1 MMIYR
6 TKITG
11 RTVCEEYVQCDDCG
25 QQYFQANVVDVCT
38 HCKSDAFTSYQ
49 RFTVYQTVNAKN
61 LQDAIDTAFDIGEW
75 ETMEGSIVIETKE
88 GTTTI

>member
-11 RTVCEEYVQCDDCG
+11 TISCQEYVQCDGCG
-25 QQYFQANVVDVCT
+25 YQTYFANVSDECPN
-38 HCKSDAFTSYQ
+38 CKSDAFTSYQ
-49 RFTVYQTVNAKN
+49 SYTVYQTVNAKN
-61 LQDAIDTAFDIGEW
+61 PQDAIDTAFDIGEW
-75 ETMEGSIVIETKE
+75 KTMEGSIVIETKE

>member
-1 MMIYR
+1 MIYH

-11 RTVCEEYVQCDDCG
+11 RTVCEEYVQCDDCN
-25 QQYFQANVVDVCT
+25 QHYFQSNVVDACT
-38 HCKSDAFTSYQ
+38 LCKSEALTSYQ

-61 LQDAIDTAFDIGEW
+61 PQDAIDTAFDIGVW

-88 GTTTI
+88 ETTTI

>member
-1 MMIYR
+1 MIYR

-11 RTVCEEYVQCDDCG
+11 RTVCEEYVQCDGCG
-25 QQYFQANVVDVCT
+25 FQFFQANVADECP

-49 RFTVYQTVNAKN
+49 RYTVYQTINAKN
-61 LQDAIDTAFDIGEW
+61 PQDAIDTAFDMGEW
-75 ETMEGSIVIETKE
+75 QTMEGSIVIETKE